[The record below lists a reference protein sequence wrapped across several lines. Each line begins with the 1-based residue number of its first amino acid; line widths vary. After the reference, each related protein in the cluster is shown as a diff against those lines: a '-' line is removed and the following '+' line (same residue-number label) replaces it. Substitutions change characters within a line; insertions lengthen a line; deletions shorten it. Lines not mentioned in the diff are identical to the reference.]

1 MINADEDQ
9 REGLHQRADIP
20 SKERSDFILSL
31 SVVIRV
37 NGRNEVKRWYESEKD
52 ILSHSF

>member
-37 NGRNEVKRWYESEKD
+37 NGRNEVIR
-52 ILSHSF
+52 